1 MLKMSSFV
9 CVVAFMTLSSVA
21 IRAEEPTHTKDTLAT
36 VKENVKAGK
45 AVIVDVRERSEW
57 DEGHVAGAI
66 HLPKSKLDDKAQL
79 ADLVK
84 KLDKT
89 KIIYT
94 HCKAGRR
101 ALACGELL
109 KKEGFDVRSLKPGYQ
124 ELIDGGLEKAK

>member
-1 MLKMSSFV
+1 MSRLVPVLTTSLIALTASF
-9 CVVAFMTLSSVA
+9 AFAQELTA
-21 IRAEEPTHTKDTLAT
+21 TKDSIAT
-36 VKENVKAGK
+36 VKENVQAGK
-45 AVIVDVRERSEW
+45 AVIVDVREQVEW

-66 HLPKSKLDDKAQL
+66 HLPKSQLDEKAKL

-84 KLDKT
+84 KLDKS

-109 KKEGFDVRSLKPGYQ
+109 KKEGFDVRPLKPGFQ
-124 ELIDGGLEKAK
+124 ELIEGGLEKAK

>member
-1 MLKMSSFV
+1 MSRLVPVLTTSLIVLTASF
-9 CVVAFMTLSSVA
+9 AFAQELTA
-21 IRAEEPTHTKDTLAT
+21 TKDSIAT
-36 VKENVKAGK
+36 VKENVQAGK
-45 AVIVDVRERSEW
+45 AVIVDVREQVEW

-66 HLPKSKLDDKAQL
+66 HLPKSQLDEKAKL

-84 KLDKT
+84 KLDKS

-109 KKEGFDVRSLKPGYQ
+109 KKEGFDVRPLKPGFQ
-124 ELIDGGLEKAK
+124 ELIEGGLEKAK